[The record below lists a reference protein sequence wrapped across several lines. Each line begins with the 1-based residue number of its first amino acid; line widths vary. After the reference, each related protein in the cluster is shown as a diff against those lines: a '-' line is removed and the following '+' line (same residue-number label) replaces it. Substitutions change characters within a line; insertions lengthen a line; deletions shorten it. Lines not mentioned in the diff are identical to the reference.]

1 MPIPSFPDGLIRRL
15 SMVLGEKPFVG
26 SEISDI
32 LAACRIDDTSGESTK
47 WKRLYRTFVARQA
60 EDKCANAIASYI
72 ETALD
77 PMRWA
82 HDRDAYAQIRDAMN
96 VPLALVGLSVTE
108 MGKIAAVGAARNL
121 DEAHLGAN
129 RLRAT
134 LSSRNVH
141 PEVLRHVSA
150 LILKDGNYFHA
161 VFETAKGTAERIR
174 ELSGIEDDGS
184 PLLDKAFEK
193 GSKQYPVLIFN
204 KYQTVSEINE
214 HHGLVHLLRGLFL
227 AYRNTTAHEPAMVW
241 EVSEGDALD
250 VLSLASLLNRRLD
263 GAFRTTPR
271 T

>member
-1 MPIPSFPDGLIRRL
+1 MSIPNFPDGLIRQL

-32 LAACRIDDTSGESTK
+32 FAACRVEDTSGESTK
-47 WKRLYRTFVARQA
+47 WKRIYRTFVARQSQ
-60 EDKCANAIASYI
+60 EKCANAMGSYI

-77 PMRWA
+77 PTRWA
-82 HDRDAYAQIRDAMN
+82 HDRAAYAHIRDAVN
-96 VPLALVGLSVTE
+96 VPLALVGLTVTE

-121 DEAHLGAN
+121 DEAHLRAN

-134 LSSRNVH
+134 LAGRNAH
-141 PEVLRHVSA
+141 AEVLRHVSA

-161 VFETAKGTAERIR
+161 VFATTKGLAERIR
-174 ELSGIEDDGS
+174 DLSGIEDDGN

-193 GSKQYPVLIFN
+193 GPKPYPVLVFN
-204 KYQTVSEINE
+204 KYMSVSEINE
-214 HHGLVHLLRGLFL
+214 HRGLLHLLRGLFFG
-227 AYRNTTAHEPAMVW
+227 YRNTTAHEPAIVW
-241 EVSEGDALD
+241 EVSEADALD
-250 VLSLASLLNRRLD
+250 VLTLASLLHRRLD